1 MQREVSVS
9 MRKGGGQKACEMS
22 VAEES
27 LDELAGYRKG
37 IVVVVVSTEQ
47 ETRARQNRRGAL
59 CLARLPHASSQ
70 AI

>member
-9 MRKGGGQKACEMS
+9 MRKGGGQKARGNERDGGVVGS
-22 VAEES
+22 V
-27 LDELAGYRKG
+27 AGYRQS
-37 IVVVVVSTEQ
+37 VVVVVIKQ
-47 ETRARQNRRGAL
+47 ETRERQYRRGAL